1 MELVQ
6 RVACPSCDVT
16 VHNVRDDPKAAQ
28 RAKAAHVTRLPMVL
42 VDGKPLECC
51 HIGPVT
57 EAALRAA
64 GVGKA

>member
-1 MELVQ
+1 MPEVRLMGEKRDKPMLKIGQ
-6 RVACPSCDVT
+6 LAGRLGL
-16 VHNVRDDPKAAQ
+16 NVR
-28 RAKAAHVTRLPMVL
+28 TRLPMVL

-51 HIGPVT
+51 HVGPVT